1 MVTKQK
7 SAKRAAQPPIE
18 EASLAPIPPQRPVI
32 FISHDHRDA
41 KLAEHFE
48 NLLVDAS
55 GGVLKPFRSSAKQ
68 PGVGLEF
75 GAEWYSEIMGQIEQ
89 SSDVVALLTG
99 HSIDR
104 PWILFE
110 TGYAKA
116 KLGRPVFG
124 IVVGLQMDQAAK
136 GPFAQFQNSSDDE
149 DSLTKL
155 VIQLIKSN
163 TGAEPRES
171 AVRKNVFQFRTEI
184 ANLAPAIQN
193 TVALTPAK
201 TEAADAAKLFEEVK
215 ILLRE
220 FSEKISKEIAVGSQL
235 AAGFKREP
243 AFAASYRVPNAHAM
257 STLSEAEMRVALN
270 VMNGHTIRQIA
281 NELLTTEHAVKD
293 LLNRVFEKLGVSSR
307 IELALYLR
315 KSRQYQFRRANKTE
329 TEDEGK

>member
-1 MVTKQK
+1 MATKRK
-7 SAKRAAQPPIE
+7 SAEPAAQPPIE
-18 EASLAPIPPQRPVI
+18 NAPLTAIPLKRPVI

-55 GGVLKPFRSSAKQ
+55 GGVLRPFRSSAKQ
-68 PGVGLEF
+68 PGLGLEF
-75 GAEWYSEIMGQIEQ
+75 GAEWYSEIMGQIHQ

-124 IVVGLQMDQAAK
+124 IVFSLQMDQAAK
-136 GPFAQFQNSSDDE
+136 GPFAQFQNSPDDE

-163 TGAEPRES
+163 TGAEPREP
-171 AVRKNVFQFRTEI
+171 AVRKNVIEFLT
-184 ANLAPAIQN
+184 NVSDLAPPIQN
-193 TVALTPAK
+193 TTALTPAK
-201 TEAADAAKLFEEVK
+201 AEAADAAKLFEEVK

-220 FSEKISKEIAVGSQL
+220 FSENLSNQIAVASQ
-235 AAGFKREP
+235 RNP
-243 AFAASYRVPNAHAM
+243 AFDAHTRLSARM
-257 STLSEAEMRVALN
+257 DMLSERELLVARSAADGKTN
-270 VMNGHTIRQIA
+270 KQIA
-281 NELLTTEHAVKD
+281 DELGLSEYTVKNF
-293 LLNRVFEKLGVSSR
+293 LFRAFEKLGVSNR
-307 IELALYLR
+307 VELLFAFGWSDAR
-315 KSRQYQFRRANKTE
+315 KRNKTE
-329 TEDEGK
+329 DENEGK

>member
-1 MVTKQK
+1 
-7 SAKRAAQPPIE
+7 
-18 EASLAPIPPQRPVI
+18 
-32 FISHDHRDA
+32 
-41 KLAEHFE
+41 
-48 NLLVDAS
+48 
-55 GGVLKPFRSSAKQ
+55 
-68 PGVGLEF
+68 
-75 GAEWYSEIMGQIEQ
+75 MGQIEQ

-171 AVRKNVFQFRTEI
+171 AVRKNVFQFCTEI
-184 ANLAPAIQN
+184 ANLAPAIQK
-193 TVALTPAK
+193 TVALAPAK
-201 TEAADAAKLFEEVK
+201 AEAADAAKLFEEVK

-220 FSEKISKEIAVGSQL
+220 FTERIIKEIAVSFQV
-235 AAGFKREP
+235 AARSRRELD
-243 AFAASYRVPNAHAM
+243 FASRDRASREI
-257 STLSEAEMRVALN
+257 SRLSEMELIVARCVAEGKN
-270 VMNGHTIRQIA
+270 NKEIA
-281 NELLTTEHAVKD
+281 NASGLTEHGVKRY
-293 LLNRVFEKLGVSSR
+293 LNRLFEKLEVSNR
-307 IELALYLR
+307 IELALLLT
-315 KSRQYQFRRANKTE
+315 KSR
-329 TEDEGK
+329 